1 MDMKNIAVC
10 GVGNIGRVHVSNLL
24 SLRGCR
30 VTGIFDTHS
39 QQLEQV
45 SRELSVRPYSS
56 WQNLLEDPELD
67 AVVIATPA
75 ASHRKLCSSA
85 LAAGKHVF
93 LEKPLA
99 NTLEDSIAIL
109 EAQDS
114 AKQQVLQI
122 GFCERFNV
130 AYLEAKRAV
139 DEGRLGAILAMQT
152 SRWAPYQYSDPSW
165 ELGVYDTAA
174 HNIDLILWLKGKRP
188 RSVLARG
195 TRVYED
201 TDIPHFCTTVIAFD
215 DGSIAV
221 DTIAWVRKERHPLS
235 ECSESAMFIQGNL
248 GSFRVDHSSR
258 PASFLN
264 DQRFRAMDTVILGGP
279 EYYGCLKL
287 QLDHFLGAIGE
298 ELPPRATAREAF
310 EAEKVVLAAVESL
323 KTGQEVALHR

>member
-1 MDMKNIAVC
+1 MDMKHIAVV
-10 GVGNIGRVHVSNLL
+10 GVGNIGRVHVGNLL

-30 VTGIFDTHS
+30 VAGIFDTHHGR
-39 QQLEQV
+39 LEQV

-56 WQNLLEDPELD
+56 WQNLLEDPRLD

-75 ASHRKLCSSA
+75 ASHRELCSSA

-99 NTLEDSIAIL
+99 NTLEDSIAIV
-109 EAQDS
+109 EAQDN
-114 AKQQVLQI
+114 AQKQVLQI

-139 DEGRLGAILAMQT
+139 EQGKLGAIRVIQT
-152 SRWAPYQYSDPSW
+152 SRAAPYQYSDPSW

-174 HNIDLILWLKGKRP
+174 HNIDLILWMKGNSP

-201 TDIPHFCTTVIAFD
+201 TDMRHFCTTVIAFD
-215 DGSIAV
+215 DGAIAV

-235 ECSESAMFIQGNL
+235 ECSESAMFIQGSL

-264 DQRFRAMDTVILGGP
+264 DQRFRALDTVILGGP

-287 QLDHFLGAIGE
+287 QLDHFLGAIGG
-298 ELPPRATAREAF
+298 ELPLMATAREAL
-310 EAEKVVLAAVESL
+310 EAEQVVLAAVESL
-323 KTGQEVALHR
+323 KKGQEVELHR